1 MAIGADTNDKPFFD
15 LPDGR
20 NRFDFAILAHLGI
33 DPIGGASEREF
44 AQRDEVPFAE
54 EILDRAFRLSRDI
67 DLAFLEALQEVI
79 GWQVDELHFVGL
91 FQHRIGH
98 RLPHADPADSSHHV
112 VQALQ
117 VLDVQRRIDVDASIE
132 QLLDILPALGMARA
146 FHIGMGQLIDQDQR
160 GVTLEGGIEIELLEV
175 GAAIGHCA
183 SWQPLQTS
191 SRASVSARPW
201 VSTKPATTSTPCAR
215 SSRASPSIA

>member
-1 MAIGADTNDKPFFD
+1 